1 MVSVI
6 KPFSSRARGLAMNA
20 PKPLISR
27 VLPSSM
33 NCSPSGS
40 LPLTKRGTCKR
51 IRGERRC
58 SSTNEATWALDLT
71 RVSLFAINFSISTR
85 ADAVFQ
91 LQVGT
96 HNRCFFVSRSTSAP
110 YGKSPA
116 LLLIF
121 EAPESANLRQLIS
134 IIVQSGTHLPLTPPN
149 PFASI
154 RSTQFQ
160 VLSREVSLA

>member
-6 KPFSSRARGLAMNA
+6 KPLSSRARGLAMNA

-33 NCSPSGS
+33 NCSPCGS

-58 SSTNEATWALDLT
+58 SSTNETTWALDLT
-71 RVSLFAINFSISTR
+71 RDSLFAINLSISTR
-85 ADAVFQ
+85 SDAVFQ

-96 HNRCFFVSRSTSAP
+96 HKRCFFVSHCAP
-110 YGKSPA
+110 EAYKKHRA
-116 LLLIF
+116 LSLPF
-121 EAPESANLRQLIS
+121 EAPWSGNLRQLIS
-134 IIVQSGTHLPLTPPN
+134 IIVQSGTHLPLTPPD

-160 VLSREVSLA
+160 ALSREVSLA